1 MKLSDRISDF
11 LTKAG
16 SSAKS
21 IVKVALQSRPVRQN
35 IAECARQGKPLI
47 IMGNGPSLSDVIATH
62 TDDLAGSVTM
72 ALNFAAN
79 APEFTSLKPDYYLM
93 ADPHF
98 FEGRDADPNVAR
110 LFARLNS
117 DVDWP
122 MTLLVPRG
130 QSVSTLGIS
139 NENIRV
145 ENFNFVGAEGFPAL
159 ERSLYDSGLAMPRP
173 RNVLVPA
180 IMTGIRAGFKEI
192 YLAGADHGWLST
204 LSVSEE
210 NEVVSIQPHFYK
222 DNAEEKQRVASVYR
236 NVKLHEILLSFH
248 LAFRSYHRLESYARR
263 RGCSIYNSTPGS
275 FIDAFERRP
284 LPFDK
289 SPVTE

>member
-1 MKLSDRISDF
+1 MKLSDRLSDF
-11 LTKAG
+11 LVQAG

-21 IVKVALQSRPVRQN
+21 LIKVALQSRPIRRN
-35 IAECARQGKPLI
+35 ISEAARQGKPLI
-47 IMGNGPSLSDVIATH
+47 IMGNGPSLSTVIAESAT
-62 TDDLAGSVTM
+62 DLAGSVTM

-79 APEFTSLKPDYYLM
+79 APEFTLLRPDFYLM

-98 FEGRDADPNVAR
+98 FEGRKTDPNVEK
-110 LFARLNS
+110 LFTRFNA
-117 DVDWP
+117 DVDWS
-122 MTLLVPRG
+122 MTLFVPRG
-130 QSVSTLGIS
+130 QSASTLGIT
-139 NENIRV
+139 NDNIRV

-159 ERSLYDSGLAMPRP
+159 ERRLYDSGLAMPRP

-192 YLAGADHGWLST
+192 YLIGADHGWLST

-248 LAFRSYHRLESYARR
+248 LAFRSYHRLEDYARKK
-263 RGCSIYNSTPGS
+263 GCHVYNSTPGS

-284 LPFDK
+284 LPFGEGSK
-289 SPVTE
+289 